1 MSKAPPIPD
10 DQQGRLP
17 ERPDISGRRST
28 PNGAAAHID
37 ENPNQQGQSANT
49 FKNAPRW
56 DKTQDR

>member
-17 ERPDISGRRST
+17 DRPHISGR
-28 PNGAAAHID
+28 PDVADGAQAHIG

-49 FKNAPRW
+49 QKNAPRW

>member
-10 DQQGRLP
+10 DQQGRVAD
-17 ERPDISGRRST
+17 RPHVSGRNSV
-28 PNGAAAHID
+28 PSGAKAHID

-49 FKNAPRW
+49 QKNAPRW